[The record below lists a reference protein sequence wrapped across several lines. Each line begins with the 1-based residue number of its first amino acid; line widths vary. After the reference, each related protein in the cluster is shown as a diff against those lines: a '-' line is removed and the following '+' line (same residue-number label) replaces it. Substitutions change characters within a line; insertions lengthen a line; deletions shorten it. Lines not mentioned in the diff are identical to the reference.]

1 MSVSRQDEGNSSE
14 FLWYDAL
21 SGRSLDPARREN
33 GGGENDGR
41 EKFER
46 SWEKKLNNSLR
57 CFLDNFVS
65 NVQVYDI
72 ESTCSV
78 VGEAG
83 EELRCSGDLWV

>member
-1 MSVSRQDEGNSSE
+1 MWVSRQDEGNSSE

-33 GGGENDGR
+33 GGR

-46 SWEKKLNNSLR
+46 SWEKKLNNYLR